1 MIIDDHQANLMASF
15 NFTSTMLN
23 EGTTFTFGS

>member
-1 MIIDDHQANLMASF
+1 MFIEDPPANLMASF
-15 NFTSTMLN
+15 NINGAMLE